1 MLRVR
6 NRLIKSERGATSV
19 EYALMVGLLAVGII
33 VSAVALNGKI
43 GATFGRSA
51 AVLGLGGNAKVTTL
65 PFGSP
70 TGQIVV
76 SAGSKVEDWTVET
89 ANIDLWS
96 HTFVSNPTGEA
107 TIELA
112 GSPGD
117 ARIAQEIST
126 VPGQQYRLKYT
137 TRGFYSGTSTMVVS
151 AGAESR
157 VDSIP
162 TGSPWLNKTLDFTAD
177 ATSTRISF
185 ESTTGSPCLCNGPGI
200 TRVSVE
206 LL

>member
-1 MLRVR
+1 MESAR
-6 NRLIKSERGATSV
+6 NRTSRTERGATSV
-19 EYALMVGLLAVGII
+19 EYALMVGLLAIGII
-33 VSAVALNGKI
+33 ASAAALNSKVG
-43 GATFGRSA
+43 GTFGRSA
-51 AVLGLGGNAKVTTL
+51 AVLGLGGNAKITNL

-76 SAGSKVEDWTVET
+76 SAGSRVEDWTVET

-96 HTFVSNPTGEA
+96 NAIVSSPSGQA

-126 VPGQQYRLKYT
+126 VPGQKYRLRYT
-137 TRGFYSGTSTMVVS
+137 SRGFYAGTSTMVVTV
-151 AGAESR
+151 GAQSR

-162 TGSPWLNKTLDFTAD
+162 TGSPWLDNTFDFTASSG
-177 ATSTRISF
+177 STRISF

-200 TRVSVE
+200 TQVSVE